1 MRRKSTSVVLFVL
14 SLLLATPA
22 LAQRSDV
29 AVPDALQ
36 DWVPWVL
43 HGHEDLAC
51 PRVAGTRMCA
61 WPGRLALDLDE
72 RGGRFEL
79 AVRADRELDLPLP
92 GDATR
97 WPRDVQVGGAGAQLS
112 RRGEVPTVHLPAGT
126 HTITGSFSWTRLPE
140 SLAVPP
146 QIALLD
152 LTVRGA
158 EVTHPRRQADG
169 NLWLQGGRTDG
180 TREDKLAIEV
190 HRKVQDGVP
199 VVVTTLL
206 RLRVSGSSREV
217 DLGDPLPE
225 GTEAI
230 ALTSSLPARL
240 DGQGHLRVQL
250 RPGDQTITLRAR
262 SLGPVAALTAPAAD
276 ERWPEEEIWVF
287 AASPA
292 IRAVRIEGA
301 PGVDPQRT
309 SLGED
314 WHGLPTYRVVRGG
327 GLQFVELRRGESEP
341 PPDSITVSRE
351 LWLVDSGA
359 GFIVRDQL
367 SGAINQGGRLELLGP
382 GQLGHVKVGGAER
395 VINVGSDGADQGIEV
410 RDGSLSLIGE
420 LTYPDQG
427 AIPAVGWNRDAS
439 SLGAAVNL
447 PPGWRLM
454 ATTGV
459 DVASGTWIDAWSLL
473 DLFFLLLITLA
484 TAKLM
489 SIRWGVLALVVLGLA
504 WHEPICPQGWWL
516 ILLAVHALVGALRK
530 GWVTVGLEVVRWML
544 VFGLAIHLLIFSWM
558 QIRTG
563 LFPQLEHGG
572 AGPYSG
578 YYDSGDDWG
587 LGLGG
592 AAAPQSQTWY
602 EPEPME
608 LAEAEYDGRSS
619 GLDFSRGSYEG
630 KKDKGGDWQQQRAAR
645 VDPQAVVQTGP
656 GLPSWQWNRYALVWN
671 GPVSA
676 THQMRLFLLPPW
688 ADFLLSIL
696 RVLGLIWLGIRFCDP
711 RRNPKPKEAADR
723 SDGDEVR
730 TDPRIPAVATALLVG
745 LGLLAGAFGFS
756 STALAQEPPEPELL
770 ADLEARLTA
779 APPCGGA
786 CLEVPSMAL
795 SADGSGLRIEA
806 QVHAA
811 AAAAFAL
818 PGPDSAWMPTR
829 VTVDGVSVLALRR
842 LDDGFLALRLTE
854 GIHTVVLTGPARD
867 EISLRFPLAPRT
879 LAWSG
884 DGWSID
890 GHRPDEAPPP
900 SVRLNRSRP
909 LELAPGVEEA
919 VDLPPWLELR
929 RELDVGIPWLVHNE
943 LRRLGPSGSVVHARV
958 PLLDGEAVTTAGLP
972 VQDGVAQ
979 VILEG
984 GETSRTWDSTLAETD
999 ALVLTAPAD
1008 QPWLERW
1015 ELDCSPI
1022 WSCAAQGIA
1031 PVQHMEAGRWRP
1043 AWQPWP
1049 GEGVTLYF
1057 GKPVPASG
1065 ATSTVDEATLALSP
1079 GRRVLE
1085 ADLTFKLRSSQG
1097 GEQNITIPADGQV
1110 VAFTIDGLDLPIQ
1123 QEGGKL
1129 TFSAEPGEHQIQ
1141 LNWREDRAPGLVM
1154 RAPEVSL
1161 SSGGANVLTTMD
1173 VPDNKWLLW
1182 AGGPRWG
1189 AVVTLWQYVLLL
1201 ILVAWL
1207 LGKYAPTKEIKTHDW
1222 FILGLGMTQVPLAA
1236 PIIVVLW
1243 LIAMG
1248 LRGRKT
1254 DLPFWAHDGAQLALV
1269 GATLLAFGMMYWAVY
1284 EGLLFQPDMQVDG
1297 AGSYRDHLAWYLDR
1311 TDGTLARPWVLWLP
1325 LWVWRVLML
1334 LWALWLAVK
1343 TWQWTIW
1350 GWKQV
1355 SAGGLWKM
1363 PPRGDAAAAPDPV
1376 AAAALAWRPGSEG
1389 PAPEAPEAPEEPV
1402 PPEEP
1407 VVPDDPV

>member
-1 MRRKSTSVVLFVL
+1 MRRESVSVVLFALCL
-14 SLLLATPA
+14 SLAAPA
-22 LAQRSDV
+22 VAQSADV
-29 AVPDALQ
+29 VVPDALKE
-36 DWVPWVL
+36 WVPWVL

-51 PRVAGTRMCA
+51 PQVAGVRLCA
-61 WPGRLALDLDE
+61 WPGLLSLDLNE

-79 AVRADRELDLPLP
+79 AVRADRELDLALP

-97 WPRDVQVGGAGAQLS
+97 WPRDVEVGGRTALLS
-112 RRGEVPTVHLPAGT
+112 RQGNVPVVHLQAGT
-126 HTITGSFSWTRLPE
+126 HTVTGSFSWTRLPE

-152 LTVRGA
+152 LAVHGQ

-169 NLWLQGGRTDG
+169 NLWLQGGRTDS
-180 TREDKLAIEV
+180 TREDRLAIEV
-190 HRKVQDGVP
+190 HRRIEDGVP

-206 RLRVSGSSREV
+206 RLRVSGSAREV

-230 ALTSSLPARL
+230 ALNSTLPARL

-262 SLGPVAALTAPAAD
+262 STGPVAGLTAPQSD

-287 AASPA
+287 AASPT

-309 SLGED
+309 SLDAD
-314 WHGLPTYRVVRGG
+314 WHGLPTYRVARGG

-341 PPDSITVSRE
+341 PPDSITVGRE
-351 LWLVDSGA
+351 LWLVDSGS
-359 GFIVRDQL
+359 GFIVRDTL
-367 SGAINQGGRLELLGP
+367 SGSINEGGRLELLAP
-382 GQLGHVKVGGAER
+382 GELGHVKVGGQER
-395 VINVGSDGADQGIEV
+395 VINVAEVGGDQGIEV
-410 RDGSLSLIGE
+410 RDGSLSLVGE
-420 LTYPDQG
+420 LSYPDQG
-427 AIPAVGWNRDAS
+427 AVPAVGWNRDAS
-439 SLGAAVNL
+439 SLSAAVHL
-447 PPGWRLM
+447 PPGWRLV

-489 SIRWGVLALVVLGLA
+489 SIRWAALALVVLGLA

-516 ILLAVHALVGALRK
+516 ILLALHALVGALHRS
-530 GWVTVGLEVVRWML
+530 WVTLGLEILRWSL

-563 LFPQLEHGG
+563 LFPQLEHDGV
-572 AGPYSG
+572 GPYSG
-578 YYDSGDDWG
+578 YVDNDYGWSP
-587 LGLGG
+587 GLGG
-592 AAAPQSQTWY
+592 MAQPADAPNYYDS
-602 EPEPME
+602 ELME
-608 LAEAEYDGRSS
+608 QAQLDSTSS
-619 GLDFSRGSYEG
+619 LDFNRRGSYDG
-630 KKDKGGDWQQQRAAR
+630 KKDKGGEWSQQRAAR

-656 GLPSWQWNRYALVWN
+656 GLPSWQWNRYSLVWN
-671 GPVSA
+671 GPVAAS
-676 THQMRLFLLPPW
+676 HEMRLFLLPPW
-688 ADFLLSIL
+688 AAFLLSVL
-696 RVLGLIWLGIRFCDP
+696 RVLGLIFLGIRFCDP
-711 RRNPKPKEAADR
+711 RRNPRPKPPEETDEDEEATLVPPAPVATAVLVAL
-723 SDGDEVR
+723 GVAVGALCMA
-730 TDPRIPAVATALLVG
+730 PPAVAGEAPLP
-745 LGLLAGAFGFS
+745 AGV
-756 STALAQEPPEPELL
+756 L

-779 APPCGGA
+779 APVCGDS
-786 CLEVPSMAL
+786 CLEVPHMAL
-795 SADGSGLRIEA
+795 SADASGLRVVAE
-806 QVHAA
+806 VHAA
-811 AAAAFAL
+811 ATAVFAL

-829 VTVDGVSVLALRR
+829 VVVDGSPVLALRR
-842 LDDGFLALRLTE
+842 QGDGFLALRLDA
-854 GIHTVVLTGPARD
+854 GIHEVVLTGPARD
-867 EISLRFPLAPRT
+867 EISLQFPLAPRT
-879 LAWSG
+879 LSWSG
-884 DGWSID
+884 DGWLID

-919 VDLPPWLELR
+919 VELPPWLELR
-929 RELDVGIPWLVHNE
+929 RELDLGIPWLVHNE

-958 PLLDGEAVTTAGLP
+958 PLLQGESVTTAGLP
-972 VQDGVAQ
+972 VEGDVA
-979 VILEG
+979 VVTLEG
-984 GETSRTWDSTLAETD
+984 GETSRSWDSTLAETD
-999 ALVLTAPAD
+999 ALVLTAPLD
-1008 QPWLERW
+1008 RPWLERW

-1022 WSCAAQGIA
+1022 WSCAAAGIA

-1049 GEGVTLYF
+1049 GETVTVRF

-1085 ADLTFKLRSSQG
+1085 ADLTFTLRSSQG
-1097 GEQNITIPADGQV
+1097 GEQNITIPAEGQV
-1110 VAFTIDGLDLPIQ
+1110 VSFTIDGLDLPIQ
-1123 QEGGKL
+1123 QEAGKL
-1129 TFSAEPGEHQIQ
+1129 TFSAEPGEHQIV

-1207 LGKYAPTKEIKTHDW
+1207 LGRYAPTEEIKSWDW

-1243 LIAMG
+1243 LIAVG
-1248 LRGRKT
+1248 LRGRRT
-1254 DLPFWAHDGAQLALV
+1254 DLPFWAHDLAQLALV
-1269 GATLLAFGMMYWAVY
+1269 GTTLLAFGMMYWAVY

-1325 LWVWRVLML
+1325 LWVWRVAML

-1343 TWQWTIW
+1343 TWKWAIW
-1350 GWKQV
+1350 GWKQLSV
-1355 SAGGLWKM
+1355 GGLWKM
-1363 PPRGDAAAAPDPV
+1363 PPREAGDAAAEKAADEV
-1376 AAAALAWRPGSEG
+1376 AQAWRPGSEG
-1389 PAPEAPEAPEEPV
+1389 PPPADPV
-1402 PPEEP
+1402 P
-1407 VVPDDPV
+1407 DA

>member
-1 MRRKSTSVVLFVL
+1 MRRKSVSAALFVFCL
-14 SLLLATPA
+14 TLAAPA
-22 LAQRSDV
+22 AAQRSDV
-29 AVPDALQ
+29 VVPEALQ
-36 DWVPWVL
+36 EWVPWVL

-51 PRVAGTRMCA
+51 PLVAGTRMCA
-61 WPGRLALDLDE
+61 WPGRLFLDLDE

-79 AVRADRELDLPLP
+79 AVRADRSLDLPLP

-97 WPRDVQVGGAGAQLS
+97 WPRDVKVGGKGALLS
-112 RRGEVPTVHLPAGT
+112 RRGDTPTVYLPAGT
-126 HTITGSFSWTRLPE
+126 HEVTGSFSWTRLPE

-152 LTVRGA
+152 LVVRKQ
-158 EVTHPRRQADG
+158 EVAHPRRQADG
-169 NLWLQGGRTDG
+169 NLWLQGGRTDS
-180 TREDKLAIEV
+180 TREDRLAIEV
-190 HRKVQDGVP
+190 HRKIEDGVP

-217 DLGDPLPE
+217 DLGDPLPA
-225 GTEAI
+225 GAEAF
-230 ALTSSLPARL
+230 ALHSTLPARL

-262 SLGPVAALTAPAAD
+262 STGPVAGLTAPEAD

-327 GLQFVELRRGESEP
+327 GLQFVELRRGEAKP
-341 PPDSITVSRE
+341 PPDSISVSRE

-367 SGAINQGGRLELLGP
+367 SGSVNEGGRLELLAP
-382 GQLGHVKVGGAER
+382 GVLGHAKVGGQER
-395 VINVGSDGADQGIEV
+395 VINVGGGGVDQGVEV
-410 RDGSLSLIGE
+410 RDGSLSLTGE
-420 LTYPDQG
+420 LSYPDQG
-427 AIPAVGWNRDAS
+427 VIPAVGWNRDAS
-439 SLGAAVNL
+439 SLSAAVNL

-489 SIRWGVLALVVLGLA
+489 SIRWGALALVVLGLA

-516 ILLAVHALVGALRK
+516 ILLAIHALVGALHK
-530 GWVTVGLEVVRWML
+530 GWVTLGLEVVRWLL
-544 VFGLAIHLLIFSWM
+544 VFGLVIHLLIFSWM

-563 LFPQLEHGG
+563 VFPQLEHGG
-572 AGPYSG
+572 SGPYSG
-578 YYDSGDDWG
+578 YYQDSSGWG

-592 AAAPQSQTWY
+592 ADMAPQSQVWLEEVPAQESLDTSSSY
-602 EPEPME
+602 EF
-608 LAEAEYDGRSS
+608 GH
-619 GLDFSRGSYEG
+619 RGSVSLDG
-630 KKDKGGDWQQQRAAR
+630 KKDKGGDWSQQRAAR

-656 GLPSWQWNRYALVWN
+656 GLPSWQWNRYSLIWN

-676 THQMRLFLLPPW
+676 SHQMRLFLLPPW

-696 RVLGLIWLGIRFCDP
+696 RVLGLIFLGIRFCDP
-711 RRNPKPKEAADR
+711 RRNPRPKPPAEDEDEGEDEDEEATI
-723 SDGDEVR
+723 V
-730 TDPRIPAVATALLVG
+730 PPAPAATLALVA
-745 LGLLAGAFGFS
+745 LGLVAGVLSVAS
-756 STALAQEPPEPELL
+756 PAAAEPGLVPTDLLTEL
-770 ADLEARLTA
+770 ETRLTA
-779 APPCGGA
+779 RPPCGDA
-786 CLEVPSMAL
+786 CIEAPHMAL
-795 SADGSGLRIEA
+795 KADGSGLRIEA
-806 QVHAA
+806 EIHAA
-811 AAAAFAL
+811 ATAVFAL

-829 VTVDGVSVLALRR
+829 VTVDGASVLALRR
-842 LDDGFLALRLTE
+842 LDDGFLALRLEE
-854 GIHTVVLTGPARD
+854 GIHQVVLTGPARD
-867 EISLRFPLAPRT
+867 EISLRFPLTPRT
-879 LAWSG
+879 LSWSG

-909 LELAPGVEEA
+909 LELAPGVQEA

-943 LRRLGPSGSVVHARV
+943 LRRLGPSGSVVLARV
-958 PLLDGEAVTTAGLP
+958 PLLEGESVTTAGVP
-972 VQDGVAQ
+972 VEDGMAKVT
-979 VILEG
+979 LEG

-999 ALVLTAPAD
+999 GLVLTAPVD
-1008 QPWLERW
+1008 RPWLERW

-1022 WSCAAQGIA
+1022 WSCAAEGVA

-1049 GEGVTLYF
+1049 GETVTLRF
-1057 GKPVPASG
+1057 GKPVPAIG
-1065 ATSTVDEATLALSP
+1065 ATSTVDEATVALSP

-1085 ADLTFKLRSSQG
+1085 ATLTFKLRSSQG
-1097 GEQNITIPADGQV
+1097 GEQNITIPTDGQV
-1110 VAFTIDGLDLPIQ
+1110 VSFTIDGLDLPIQ

-1129 TFSAEPGEHQIQ
+1129 TFSAEPGEHQIV

-1154 RAPEVSL
+1154 RAPEVTL

-1207 LGKYAPTKEIKTHDW
+1207 LGKYAPTREIKAHDW
-1222 FILGLGMTQVPLAA
+1222 FILGLGMTQVPLGA

-1248 LRGRKT
+1248 LRGRKE
-1254 DLPFWAHDGAQLALV
+1254 DLPFWAHDLAQLSLV
-1269 GATLLAFGMMYWAVY
+1269 GATLLAFAMMYWAVY

-1311 TDGTLARPWVLWLP
+1311 TDGSLARPWVLWLP

-1343 TWQWTIW
+1343 TWKWAIW

-1363 PPRGDAAAAPDPV
+1363 PPKEDKEAEAEQASS
-1376 AAAALAWRPGSEG
+1376 AWRPGSEG
-1389 PAPEAPEAPEEPV
+1389 PAADPAPGG
-1402 PPEEP
+1402 
-1407 VVPDDPV
+1407 